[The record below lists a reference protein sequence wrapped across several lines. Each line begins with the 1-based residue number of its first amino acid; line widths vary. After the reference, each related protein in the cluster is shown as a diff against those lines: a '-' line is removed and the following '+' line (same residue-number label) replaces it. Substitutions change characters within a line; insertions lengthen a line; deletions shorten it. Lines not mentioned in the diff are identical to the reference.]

1 MNFTKSC
8 LSVLAFAAIIAIGS
22 ASAATCSNASLKG
35 VWGSLDAGF
44 NNGQPEATLTQVTF
58 DGNGNLSG
66 TLTNSTDGTIS
77 TGTFTG
83 IYSVSK
89 NCTGFFTLN
98 LPGGKVAHSN
108 FALDD
113 SKKGAQTIRTDNG
126 LVKPGSAFAQGA
138 AVCGTIGKKAI
149 FAGNLAGTMAAFG
162 QIAGAGQVIFD
173 GKGNISGTVTF
184 DLAGGFSTVP
194 IAGTY
199 TENAN
204 CTGTAEFTPEGFTTA
219 NFNLVV
225 VNAGK
230 EILIIETDA
239 SSTVSGTLQK

>member
-1 MNFTKSC
+1 MNFRKSC
-8 LSVLAFAAIIAIGS
+8 LSVLAFATIIAIGS
-22 ASAATCSNASLKG
+22 ASAATCTNASLKG
-35 VWGSLDAGF
+35 VWGSLDAGS
-44 NNGQPEATLTQVTF
+44 NGGQPEVTLNQISF
-58 DGNGNLSG
+58 DGSGNLSG
-66 TLTNSTDGTIS
+66 SFTNSTDGTIS
-77 TGTFTG
+77 AGTLTGF
-83 IYSVSK
+83 YSVSK
-89 NCTGFFTLN
+89 DCTGFFTLN
-98 LPGGKVAHSN
+98 LPGGKIAHSN

-138 AVCGTIGKKAI
+138 AVCGTIGKKAT

-162 QIAGAGQVIFD
+162 PIAGAGQVIFD

-184 DLAGGFSTVP
+184 DLGGGFDTVP

-204 CTGTAEFTPEGFTTA
+204 CTGTAEFTPQGFTTA
-219 NFNLVV
+219 NFNIVV